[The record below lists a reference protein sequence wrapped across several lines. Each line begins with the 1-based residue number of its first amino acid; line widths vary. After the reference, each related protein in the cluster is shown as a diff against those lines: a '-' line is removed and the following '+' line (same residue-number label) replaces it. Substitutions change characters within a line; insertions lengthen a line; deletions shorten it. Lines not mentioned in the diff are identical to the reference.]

1 MYRKN
6 LFSNPYFSIYLLQIW
21 RISDQKASAYNT
33 PIIPQFAGVV
43 KELKKCF
50 SKAEHKLH
58 AIEQWSQSTNLFFN
72 SKKTKSMFFSTIN
85 LLQYYQL
92 YDDTVL
98 THFFFYAPFLYP
110 LKTSKNLRIFWFF
123 QRVGKRCI
131 GNKWVNDKL

>member
-1 MYRKN
+1 MFIIFKSKTLVYRKN

-98 THFFFYAPFLYP
+98 THFFSTHLFSTPWKHR
-110 LKTSKNLRIFWFF
+110 KTLELSDFF
-123 QRVGKRCI
+123 RG
-131 GNKWVNDKL
+131 